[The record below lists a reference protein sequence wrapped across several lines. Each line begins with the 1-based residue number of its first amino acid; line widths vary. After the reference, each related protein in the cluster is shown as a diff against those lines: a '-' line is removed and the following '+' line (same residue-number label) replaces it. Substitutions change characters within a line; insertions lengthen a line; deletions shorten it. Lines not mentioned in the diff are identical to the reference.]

1 MKDNQTYY
9 DDFAGWYE
17 NERHHGY
24 HALLDQLQIE
34 VALPLC
40 EGADV
45 LEVGCGTGLIL
56 KEISPV
62 ARQAVGIDISPGMLD
77 QARERGLEVHEASA
91 TDLPFEDGSFD
102 AVYSF
107 KVLAHVEE
115 IERAM
120 CEVARVLRPGGRAA
134 LEFYNRRSL
143 RYLIKRFKQPNK
155 VSDVTNDEMVY
166 TRYDTLN
173 DVRGYL
179 PSTLRIDE
187 VKGIR
192 VFTPFAQVHMV
203 PGVRHAFA
211 RAERAARDNALTRG
225 FGGFLVVM
233 VTRV

>member
-1 MKDNQTYY
+1 MKDNQSYY

-17 NERHHGY
+17 NQRHHGY

-34 VALPLC
+34 VARPLC
-40 EGADV
+40 EGKDI

-56 KEISPV
+56 KELAPV
-62 ARQAVGIDISPGMLD
+62 ANRAVGIDISPGMLD
-77 QARERGLEVHEASA
+77 QAKNRGLEVYEASA
-91 TDLPFEDGSFD
+91 TDLPFEDSSFD

-115 IERAM
+115 IEKAM

-143 RYLIKRFKQPNK
+143 RYLIKRLKKPNQ
-155 VSDVTNDEMVY
+155 VSDITTDDMVY
-166 TRYDTLN
+166 TRYDTLTEI
-173 DVRGYL
+173 REFL
-179 PSTLRIDE
+179 PSTLRVDGT
-187 VKGIR
+187 KGIR

-211 RAERAARDNALTRG
+211 RAERAARDNSLTRG
-225 FGGFLVVM
+225 FGGFLVVV
-233 VTRV
+233 VTKI